1 MRIILKDFEHKDY
14 FDARLC
20 FRGDADKVVTILNSY
35 AQNQID
41 LTDINKVFELYH
53 IKLFFEMVSEIPRW
67 TEEKYSEYKSRTLK
81 LSNVVYEFFK
91 SITEDNIVAIFD
103 ECYVGYRND
112 FRDFFYKFKIYK
124 HFSREKI
131 CAVLKGLHWNT
142 FQILQDKL
150 FVEYFDKEI
159 TLLLEEQIYGLHFII
174 FHYLEEHEKEQ
185 KIYIPRSF
193 TIDKRVKLIENYL
206 KGENVNPNI
215 LQLIINA
222 KYTSELPI
230 NPKTKKM
237 ADQRNTEFWNSNKP
251 AFTHEYEFCVSF
263 GPYENVKNVRNENGN
278 LTLEYDTGWI
288 KNNTEY
294 PTLLNNFIYLFEYTD
309 DQTRCTCALNNY
321 GKSALFD
328 FFSVRGK
335 GMYKKGTTFDMLE
348 FLSDI
353 QMKGYVKQ
361 LNVLGINIEDIIKWF
376 FESYLVEEFGIRNF
390 TCNMPKPND
399 SILSKCKTLA
409 SAIDGVLSKYKM
421 FCDDGEIDLDL
432 FRYITDSPR
441 IKDVPSLI
449 KNKYCYANSN
459 DIVKE
464 MNFIFSDH
472 NILAYT
478 ERTGSQYDNMVQL
491 VLNEEI
497 GIADCQ
503 PYNQE
508 TIKWLIERGVIYLE
522 DEVIK
527 CNKER
532 VFILKE
538 LYEKNVISMQHMKSP
553 ILKELIIKG
562 EIITDNKL
570 LTKPEY
576 QYFDYLLNNSEFSDG
591 KAIRNRYIHDSIITD
606 ERTMTMDYYTLL
618 KVMIMIIIKIND
630 DCCLNE
636 TIREDGDFY
645 EL

>member
-1 MRIILKDFEHKDY
+1 MKDFEHKDY
-14 FDARLC
+14 FNARLC
-20 FRGDADKVVTILNSY
+20 FRGDEDKVVAMLDSY

-53 IKLFFEMVSEIPRW
+53 TKLFFEIVSDIPGW

-81 LSNVVYEFFK
+81 LNNVVHEFFK
-91 SITEDNIVAIFD
+91 SITEDNVVAIFD
-103 ECYVGYRND
+103 ECYVNYWDD
-112 FRDFFYKFKIYK
+112 FRDFFYKLKTYTC
-124 HFSREKI
+124 FSREKI
-131 CAVLKGLHWNT
+131 CDVLKGLHWNT
-142 FQILQDKL
+142 FQILQDKA

-159 TLLLEEQIYGLHFII
+159 TLLLEEQEYGLRFIVS
-174 FHYLEEHEKEQ
+174 HYLEEHEKEQ
-185 KIYIPRSF
+185 KVYIPRSF
-193 TIDKRVKLIENYL
+193 TIDKRVKLIEDYL
-206 KGENVNPNI
+206 KGDDVNPNI

-222 KYTSELPI
+222 KPTPELPI
-230 NPKTKKM
+230 SPKMKKI
-237 ADQRNTEFWNSNKP
+237 ADQRNTEFWNSNKS
-251 AFTHEYEFCVSF
+251 AFTHEYGFCVSF
-263 GPYENVKNVRNENGN
+263 GSYENVKNVRNENGN
-278 LTLEYDTGWI
+278 WTLEYDTGWI
-288 KNNTEY
+288 KNNTDY

-309 DQTRCTCALNNY
+309 SQARCTYASNNY
-321 GKSALFD
+321 GKSALTD

-335 GMYKKGTTFDMLE
+335 GMYKKGTAFDMLE
-348 FLSDI
+348 SLSDI
-353 QMKGYVKQ
+353 QMAGYVKQ
-361 LNVLGINIEDIIKWF
+361 LNVLGINIEDIVKWF
-376 FESYLVEEFGIRNF
+376 FESYLVEEFGVRNF
-390 TCNMPKPND
+390 TCNMPEPND
-399 SILSKCKTLA
+399 SLLSKCKTLA

-421 FCDDGEIDLDL
+421 LCDDGEIDTEL

-449 KNKYCYANSN
+449 KNKYCYANSA

-464 MNFIFSDH
+464 MNFMFSDQ
-472 NILAYT
+472 NMLEYT
-478 ERTGSQYDNMVQL
+478 ERTGSKYDNLVQL
-491 VLNEEI
+491 ILNEEI

-508 TIKWLIERGVIYLE
+508 AIRWLIERGVIYLE

-527 CNKER
+527 CQKER

-538 LYEKNVISMQHMKSP
+538 LYEKNVISMQYIKSP
-553 ILKELIIKG
+553 ILKEMITKG
-562 EIITDNKL
+562 EIVTDNKL

-591 KAIRNRYIHDSIITD
+591 KAIRNRYIHDSIIID
-606 ERTMTMDYYTLL
+606 ERTMTADYYTLL

-636 TIREDGDFY
+636 TIKEEGDFY